1 MFCPTARFSKHTTWQ
16 TKGHLDSSAALE
28 VLSHGRL
35 KSSRLNLTWT
45 ARTQTGPSV
54 QRHGSS
60 HQAGLDVPLRKQA
73 GEPKGGPTAT
83 SEALMPIPPLMEV
96 ASSPPN
102 VSTWPT
108 NPPPMN
114 VSKYSDS
121 NVTKRESPMA
131 RIGRRWGEDRAKF
144 RELCGLLLPRD
155 RGAEGAR
162 PKWE

>member
-73 GEPKGGPTAT
+73 GEPKGGPTAK
-83 SEALMPIPPLMEV
+83 SEALMPIPPSMGGALFHV
-96 ASSPPN
+96 N
-102 VSTWPT
+102 VETWPR

-114 VSKYSDS
+114 VA
-121 NVTKRESPMA
+121 KRRRPVA
-131 RIGRRWGEDRAKF
+131 RIGGKKGAVWAKF
-144 RELCGLLLPRD
+144 GELCGLFLPRD
-155 RGAEGAR
+155 RGAEGTR
-162 PKWE
+162 PKWEQAE